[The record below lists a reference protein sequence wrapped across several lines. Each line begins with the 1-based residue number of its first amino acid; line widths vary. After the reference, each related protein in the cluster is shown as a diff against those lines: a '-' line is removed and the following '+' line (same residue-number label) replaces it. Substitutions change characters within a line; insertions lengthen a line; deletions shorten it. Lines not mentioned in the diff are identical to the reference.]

1 MNFRPRCHDCGC
13 EIAEDDY
20 EARVYQW
27 HADPRGVFRHACS
40 ACVFAHRWTR
50 QLARVLGR

>member
-27 HADPRGVFRHACS
+27 HADSRGVFRHACS

>member
-1 MNFRPRCHDCGC
+1 VTARCTDCGC
-13 EIAEDDY
+13 EIAAEDA

-27 HADPRGVFRHACS
+27 HADPKGVFRFLCGAC
-40 ACVFAHRWTR
+40 AFGHRWTR